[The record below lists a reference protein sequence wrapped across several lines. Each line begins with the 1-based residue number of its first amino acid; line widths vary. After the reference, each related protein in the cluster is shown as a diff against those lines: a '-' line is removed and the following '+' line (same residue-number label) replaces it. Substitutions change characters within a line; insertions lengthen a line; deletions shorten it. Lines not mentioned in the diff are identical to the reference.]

1 MSWSDFLVVLPCMKD
16 SHRANNWLDGDTTL
30 LFFLT
35 PAGSHQLNGNARV
48 QLLPPLPRK
57 SNGRLGLLSPNLSG
71 VPCNFS
77 FLTSRYKYRGFDQRF
92 ILIQLLYTYLLSLL
106 WSALLKRSAPVCYQT
121 STFEWFASFV
131 RSIGCGG
138 PVPPS
143 LPPLGWSHTSVL
155 QKFGRTL
162 LLQPQISISFGLGLD
177 SF

>member
-92 ILIQLLYTYLLSLL
+92 IRIQLLYTYLHSLTVKCFDSNAQHQPVTRPAPLSGLHPLSGQSDARGLEIPSSLQLL
-106 WSALLKRSAPVCYQT
+106 WLVTHNALPK
-121 STFEWFASFV
+121 V
-131 RSIGCGG
+131 RAG
-138 PVPPS
+138 
-143 LPPLGWSHTSVL
+143 H
-155 QKFGRTL
+155 
-162 LLQPQISISFGLGLD
+162 
-177 SF
+177 